1 MDMNDAIES
10 ALQQMR
16 AAGLD
21 ENTIEVYRQQM
32 QMAQQMNQF
41 TAPEFT
47 SFAKQSTEFA
57 EQFQDPD
64 FQAEL
69 AGALFDGDDEEV
81 VMKENTTLTPAQQW
95 GIACGADL
103 AFLNGYPL
111 NTLEEDIDQEMMQE
125 QLSEWWGIESTEDL
139 TEMLD
144 SLAEGRHSSVF
155 ALLDKAF
162 KMDTDKGA
170 ELLAEHFP
178 DEDEM
183 DVAIDRIDN
192 LSEAYEQFKAD
203 GLWKKS
209 TPPNFIAWD
218 LVRRIN
224 VCRNGFDAGFISE
237 KDALNVI
244 VDSAK
249 RLQKEYGSWRELSIA
264 YQFGRYIWGGDDQ
277 YEWLK
282 EGMETLLTHEDSPWV
297 NLDWNLSLS

>member
-1 MDMNDAIES
+1 MNMNDAIES
-10 ALQQMR
+10 ALEQMR
-16 AAGLD
+16 AAGMD

-32 QMAQQMNQF
+32 LAAQQMSQF

-47 SFAKQSTEFA
+47 SFAQPSA
-57 EQFQDPD
+57 D
-64 FQAEL
+64 FLGDMQQAGEEMM
-69 AGALFDGDDEEV
+69 GALLGDDEDEV
-81 VMKENTTLTPAQQW
+81 VMKEDTTLTPAQQF

-111 NTLEEDIDQEMMQE
+111 NTLEEDVDKEMIQE
-125 QLSEWWGIESTEDL
+125 QLSEWWGIENKKDL
-139 TEMLD
+139 KEMLD

-155 ALLDKAF
+155 ALLDKVY

-170 ELLAEHFP
+170 AVLAENFT

-183 DVAIDRIDN
+183 ETAIDRIEN
-192 LSEAYEQFKAD
+192 LAGAYEQFQAD

-209 TPPNFIAWD
+209 TPPNFIVWD
-218 LVRRIN
+218 LARRIN

-237 KDALNVI
+237 KDALAII
-244 VDSAK
+244 VDTAK

-264 YQFGRYIWGGDDQ
+264 YQFGRYVWGGDDQ

-297 NLDWNLSLS
+297 NLNWNMPLA

>member
-1 MDMNDAIES
+1 MNMNDAIES

-16 AAGLD
+16 AAGMD
-21 ENTIEVYRQQM
+21 ENTIELYRQQM
-32 QMAQQMNQF
+32 QMAQEMNQF
-41 TAPEFT
+41 AAPEFT

-64 FQAEL
+64 FQTEL
-69 AGALFDGDDEEV
+69 ASSFLEGDDEDEV

-111 NTLEEDIDQEMMQE
+111 NTLEEDVDQEMMQS
-125 QLSEWWGIESTEDL
+125 QLSEWWGIESKDDL
-139 TEMLD
+139 IEMLD
-144 SLAEGRHSSVF
+144 SLGEGRHCIDF
-155 ALLDKAF
+155 AILDKAF
-162 KMDTDKGA
+162 RMDEDEGA
-170 ELLAEHFP
+170 KFLAEHFTD
-178 DEDEM
+178 DEDME
-183 DVAIDRIDN
+183 VAIDRINN
-192 LSEAYEQFKAD
+192 LAEAYEQFKAD

-224 VCRNGFDAGFISE
+224 VCRNGFDAGFITE
-237 KDALNVI
+237 KEALKII
-244 VDSAK
+244 VDTAK
-249 RLQKEYGSWRELSIA
+249 RLQKEFKSWRELSIA

-282 EGMETLLTHEDSPWV
+282 DGMETLLTHEESPWV
-297 NLDWNLSLS
+297 NLDWNTAL